1 MRILLSIIAFVLMQ
15 GVASAQVAFDKVTAP
30 ASFTGGSASPW
41 TWTHTPVGTPTAALV
56 MFENFLGGSTIT
68 GVTYGGNAMT
78 AVSGSPVAIDGS
90 NSVYMYCLPNPPAG
104 AQTVNVSFTAL
115 AFLNGGSI
123 TVTGSDTTT
132 CATASNTATG
142 TGTTATVTTT
152 SNANDL
158 MVSIAGADNANTTTL
173 TPTGGATAR
182 LSNTVAGNNVAS
194 ASTLGASAGSTA
206 MSFTVSTS
214 TAWAQIAT
222 AVKSAGG
229 GAAVPPMRMLM
240 GVGQ

>member
-56 MFENFLGGSTIT
+56 MFENFVGGATVTS
-68 GVTYGGNAMT
+68 VTYGGTTMT
-78 AVSGSPVAIDGS
+78 AVAGSPLAIDGS
-90 NSVYMYCLPNPPAG
+90 NSVYAYCLPNPAAG
-104 AQTVNVSFTAL
+104 AQTVNVNTSAP

-123 TVTGSDTTT
+123 TVTGSDTAT
-132 CATASNTATG
+132 CATAVNTATG
-142 TGTTATVTTT
+142 TSTAATVTTT
-152 SNANDL
+152 SNTNDL
-158 MVSIAGADNANTTTL
+158 MVAIAGTDNANTTTL
-173 TPTGGATAR
+173 TPSGGETAR
-182 LSNTVAGNNVAS
+182 IANAAAGNNVAS
-194 ASTLGASAGSTA
+194 ISTKAASASSTA

-214 TAWAQIAT
+214 TAWAEIAV
-222 AVKSAGG
+222 AVKSSGG
-229 GAAVPPMRMLM
+229 GAAAPPMRALT